1 MTIGQWLEQLQ
12 DVNSSSEEDTLSMQS
27 LLRHRLGFNQAVV
40 ILGVVYLDGHGT
52 MANPPRS
59 IQSVAKS
66 LLHSIRK
73 EQSV

>member
-12 DVNSSSEEDTLSMQS
+12 DGNSSSEEDTLSMQS

-40 ILGVVYLDGHGT
+40 ILGVVYLDGQGT

-66 LLHSIRK
+66 LLHSMRK

>member
-1 MTIGQWLEQLQ
+1 MTIGKWLEQLQ
-12 DVNSSSEEDTLSMQS
+12 DGDSSSEEDAQVMQKV
-27 LLRHRLGFNQAVV
+27 LRTKLGFNQAVV
-40 ILGVVYLDGHGT
+40 ILGVVYLDGQGT

-66 LLHSIRK
+66 LLHSMRK

>member
-12 DVNSSSEEDTLSMQS
+12 DGDSSSEEDAQVMQKV
-27 LLRHRLGFNQAVV
+27 LRTKLGFNQAVV
-40 ILGVVYLDGHGT
+40 ILGVVYLDGQGT

-66 LLHSIRK
+66 LLHSMRK